1 MTTQLKKNE
10 YNFEDLIE
18 IMQQLRDPKSG
29 CEWNKSQNS
38 SSIRKYCI
46 EEAYEVV
53 ESIENQDIKSLCDE
67 LGDLLFQV
75 IFHSQINKE
84 ESNFDISDVIQV
96 LCEKMIR
103 RHPHVFNKDKKEGK
117 KENISKIDSTWEKI
131 KEEERVS
138 LGKEGILSNIPN
150 TLPAITRSIK
160 IQKRASRNGFDWDN
174 IDDVLNKVKE
184 EFDELNQ
191 ALEIND
197 KENINEEL
205 GDLIFSIVN
214 LSRKL
219 KIDPESALRNT
230 NNKFTKRISYIEKKL
245 EKEDKKFNQTNIS
258 ELEKIWNEAKNKT
271 KQVI

>member
-1 MTTQLKKNE
+1 MATQLQENK

-18 IMQQLRDPKSG
+18 IMQELRDPKNG

-46 EEAYEVV
+46 EEAYEVI
-53 ESIENQDIKSLCDE
+53 ESIESQDIKSLCEE

-84 ESNFDISDVIQV
+84 ESNFDINDVIQI

-103 RHPHVFNKDKKEGK
+103 RHPHVFNNDKKEDK
-117 KENISKIDSTWEKI
+117 SKIESTWEKI
-131 KEEERVS
+131 KEEERIS
-138 LGKEGILSNIPN
+138 KGKEGILSDIPN
-150 TLPAITRSIK
+150 AFPAIIRSIK

-174 IDDVLNKVKE
+174 IEDVLNKVSE
-184 EFDELNQ
+184 EFEELNQ

-197 KENINEEL
+197 LENANEEI
-205 GDLIFSIVN
+205 GDLMFSIIN

-219 KIDPESALRNT
+219 RIDPESSLRNT
-230 NNKFTKRISYIEKKL
+230 NNKFTKRIYYIEKKL
-245 EKEDKKFNQTNIS
+245 EKEDKKFNQTSLS
-258 ELEKIWNEAKNKT
+258 ELEEIWNEAKNKT
-271 KQVI
+271 KQVIS

>member
-1 MTTQLKKNE
+1 M
-10 YNFEDLIE
+10 
-18 IMQQLRDPKSG
+18 
-29 CEWNKSQNS
+29 
-38 SSIRKYCI
+38 
-46 EEAYEVV
+46 
-53 ESIENQDIKSLCDE
+53 
-67 LGDLLFQV
+67 
-75 IFHSQINKE
+75 
-84 ESNFDISDVIQV
+84 
-96 LCEKMIR
+96 
-103 RHPHVFNKDKKEGK
+103 
-117 KENISKIDSTWEKI
+117 
-131 KEEERVS
+131 
-138 LGKEGILSNIPN
+138 
-150 TLPAITRSIK
+150 
-160 IQKRASRNGFDWDN
+160 
-174 IDDVLNKVKE
+174 NKVKE

>member
-1 MTTQLKKNE
+1 MNTHLEENK
-10 YNFEDLIE
+10 YNFEDLLK

-29 CEWNKSQNS
+29 CGWNKIQNS

-53 ESIENQDIKSLCDE
+53 ESIENQDTKSLCEE

-84 ESNFDISDVIQV
+84 EANFDISDVIQV
-96 LCEKMIR
+96 LCEKMVR
-103 RHPHVFNKDKKEGK
+103 RHPHVFSKDKKEGK
-117 KENISKIDSTWEKI
+117 KDDIGKIDSTWEKI
-131 KEEERVS
+131 KEEERAN

-150 TLPAITRSIK
+150 TFPAITRSIK
-160 IQKRASRNGFDWDN
+160 IQKRASTNGFDWNN
-174 IDDVLNKVKE
+174 IEDVLNKVNE

-197 KENINEEL
+197 KENISEEI
-205 GDLIFSIVN
+205 GDLIFSIIN

-230 NNKFTKRISYIEKKL
+230 NNKFSKRISYIEKKL
-245 EKEDKKFNQTNIS
+245 EKEDKKFSQTNIS

>member
-1 MTTQLKKNE
+1 MTAQLKKNK
-10 YNFEDLIE
+10 YNFEDLIK
-18 IMQQLRDPKSG
+18 IMQQLRDPNSG
-29 CEWNKSQNS
+29 CEWSKSQNS

-53 ESIENQDIKSLCDE
+53 ESIENQDIESLCEE

-75 IFHSQINKE
+75 IFHAQINKE

-103 RHPHVFNKDKKEGK
+103 RNPHVFNKDKKED
-117 KENISKIDSTWEKI
+117 ISEIDSTWEKI
-131 KEEERVS
+131 KEEERAS
-138 LGKEGILSNIPN
+138 LGNDGILSNIPN
-150 TLPAITRSIK
+150 TLPAINRSIK
-160 IQKRASRNGFDWDN
+160 IQKRVSRNGFDWDN
-174 IDDVLNKVKE
+174 IEDVLNKVKE
-184 EFDELNQ
+184 EFDELNK

-197 KENINEEL
+197 KENTNEEI

-230 NNKFTKRISYIEKKL
+230 NNKFTKRISYIEKEL
-245 EKEDKKFNQTNIS
+245 EKENKKFNETNIS
-258 ELEKIWNEAKNKT
+258 ELEKIWNKAKNKT

>member
-1 MTTQLKKNE
+1 MPNQIKEKK
-10 YNFEDLIE
+10 YDFEDLVE
-18 IMQQLRDPKSG
+18 IMEKLRDPLKG
-29 CEWNKSQNS
+29 CEWDKSQNS
-38 SSIRKYCI
+38 SSIRKYCV

-53 ESIENQDIKSLCDE
+53 ESIENQDTKSLCEE

-103 RHPHVFNKDKKEGK
+103 RHPHVFNKNKNKKEDK
-117 KENISKIDSTWEKI
+117 SKIESTWEKI
-131 KEEERVS
+131 KEKERMS
-138 LGKEGILSNIPN
+138 KGKEGILSDIPN
-150 TLPAITRSIK
+150 TFPAIIRSIK

-174 IDDVLNKVKE
+174 IEDVMKKVSE

-197 KENINEEL
+197 KENANEEI

-230 NNKFTKRISYIEKKL
+230 NNKFAKRISYIEKKL
-245 EKEDKKFNQTNIS
+245 EKDDKKFNQTKLS
-258 ELEKIWNEAKNKT
+258 ELENIWNEAKNKT
-271 KQVI
+271 KQAI

>member
-1 MTTQLKKNE
+1 MPAQIQKKE
-10 YNFEDLIE
+10 YNFEDLIG
-18 IMQQLRDPKSG
+18 IMEKIRDPKDG
-29 CEWNKSQNS
+29 CEWGKSQNS
-38 SSIRKYCI
+38 SSIRKYCV

-53 ESIENQDIKSLCDE
+53 ESIENKDINSLCEE

-103 RHPHVFNKDKKEGK
+103 RHPHVFNFDKKEDK
-117 KENISKIDSTWEKI
+117 TKIESTWEKI
-131 KEEERVS
+131 KEEERIS
-138 LGKEGILSNIPN
+138 KGKEGILSDIPN
-150 TLPAITRSIK
+150 TFPAIIRSIK

-174 IDDVLNKVKE
+174 VEDVLNKVKE
-184 EFDELNQ
+184 ELDELNQ
-191 ALEIND
+191 ALVAND
-197 KENINEEL
+197 KENTNEEI

-219 KIDPESALRNT
+219 KIDPELALRNT
-230 NNKFTKRISYIEKKL
+230 NNKFTKRISFIEKKL
-245 EKEDKKFNQTNIS
+245 EKEDKKFNQTNLS
-258 ELEKIWNEAKNKT
+258 ELEKIWHEAKNKT

>member
-1 MTTQLKKNE
+1 MSNKIKEKK
-10 YNFEDLIE
+10 YNFEDLVE
-18 IMQQLRDPKSG
+18 IMEKLRDPLKG
-29 CEWNKSQNS
+29 CEWDKSQNS
-38 SSIRKYCI
+38 LSIRKYCI

-53 ESIENQDIKSLCDE
+53 ESIENQDIKSLCEE

-84 ESNFDISDVIQV
+84 ESNFDIGDVIQV
-96 LCEKMIR
+96 LCKKMIR
-103 RHPHVFNKDKKEGK
+103 RHPHVFNKSKKEDK
-117 KENISKIDSTWEKI
+117 NKIESNWEKI
-131 KEEERVS
+131 KEEERIRK
-138 LGKEGILSNIPN
+138 GKEGILSDIPN
-150 TLPAITRSIK
+150 TFPAIIRSIK

-174 IDDVLNKVKE
+174 IEDVLNKVSE

-197 KENINEEL
+197 KESINEEI
-205 GDLIFSIVN
+205 GDLMFSIVN

-245 EKEDKKFNQTNIS
+245 EKEDKKFSQTKLS
-258 ELEKIWNEAKNKT
+258 ELENIWNEAKNKT